1 MPPIEMTEEDYGI
14 GRLNKRID
22 EVHVTMNEVL
32 DALSYD
38 RKNNRPGILPRLDNI
53 ERNQTDQSSIIKAHI
68 EEESKVQLKVWL
80 YDMGTYILKVL
91 LASLALYIAASAKK
105 GMVID
110 FANEAKTSVIDSI
123 LDNGS
128 CEGCQVTRR

>member
-1 MPPIEMTEEDYGI
+1 MPPIEMTEEDVGI

-22 EVHVTMNEVL
+22 EVFVTMTDVL
-32 DALSYD
+32 DALTYD

-53 ERNQTDQSSIIKAHI
+53 EKAQVEHAETLKAHTENEGNI
-68 EEESKVQLKVWL
+68 KLKAWA

-123 LDNGS
+123 IDDGS
-128 CEGCQVTRR
+128 CDGCQVTQK